1 MKKILTF
8 IFVIASFAFQ
18 AIAQDSKTDT
28 SSQGI
33 KLEIAQYNEPSVRHR
48 APKRVSIMAWY
59 NAQSNSIDISYNGL
73 ADGEVY
79 LYMNGDIIGYDSIIN
94 TSLPLPSDR
103 GLFQIEIVSDTWTAY
118 GLLQL

>member
-1 MKKILTF
+1 
-8 IFVIASFAFQ
+8 
-18 AIAQDSKTDT
+18 
-28 SSQGI
+28 
-33 KLEIAQYNEPSVRHR
+33 
-48 APKRVSIMAWY
+48 MAWY